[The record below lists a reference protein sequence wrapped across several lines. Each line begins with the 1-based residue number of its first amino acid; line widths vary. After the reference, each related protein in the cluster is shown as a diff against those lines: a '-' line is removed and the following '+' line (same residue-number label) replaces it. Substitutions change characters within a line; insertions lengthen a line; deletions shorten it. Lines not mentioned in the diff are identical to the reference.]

1 MSALAEL
8 DAPHTIEPTVNYLVN
23 DGAEI
28 FNYTGGPGSTEVKS
42 GGTIDPHKVTMH
54 NARPHL
60 AEFKLDVHG
69 FRYARH
75 ATAMKN
81 FMDADEIKRV
91 YYPEMVELV
100 KAESGAKRVVVFD
113 HTLRTAD
120 DAVREEHKIREPVRR
135 AHNDYTEWSGPQRV
149 RDLVPN
155 EAEELL
161 KRRFAIVQVWRP
173 IRHPVETFP
182 LAICDARSLAP
193 RDLVI
198 SERRYPNRIG
208 QTYAITYNPAHRWY
222 WFPRMRRDE
231 ALVFK
236 VFDSEKDGRARFTP
250 HTSFDDPATP
260 PGAPPRQSIEARA
273 LAFF

>member
-1 MSALAEL
+1 MEALMSALAEL
-8 DAPHTIEPTVNYLVN
+8 DAPQTIEPIVNYLVN

-42 GGTIDPHKVTMH
+42 GGTIDPHKVSMH

-60 AEFKLDVHG
+60 AEFKLDTHG

-75 ATAMKN
+75 DTAMKN
-81 FMDADEIKRV
+81 LMDADEIKRV

-149 RDLVPN
+149 RDILPD
-155 EAEELL
+155 EAEAAQAPL
-161 KRRFAIVQVWRP
+161 
-173 IRHPVETFP
+173 RHYPDVAADP
-182 LAICDARSLAP
+182 LS
-193 RDLVI
+193 
-198 SERRYPNRIG
+198 
-208 QTYAITYNPAHRWY
+208 
-222 WFPRMRRDE
+222 
-231 ALVFK
+231 
-236 VFDSEKDGRARFTP
+236 GR
-250 HTSFDDPATP
+250 
-260 PGAPPRQSIEARA
+260 
-273 LAFF
+273 